1 MDEWLVLFCGV
12 VAVACAFVAIAIHL
26 LPPVDDD
33 DVF

>member
-1 MDEWLVLFCGV
+1 MQQYFILFCGV
-12 VAVACAFVAIAIHL
+12 VAIACAVVAIAVHL